1 MRNEEMG
8 EQADRRALKT
18 LNPEF
23 LFPWLSFSRRFS
35 FFIYLFFSPLFFFGL
50 YAVK

>member
-23 LFPWLSFSRRFS
+23 LFPWLSFSPRFS
-35 FFIYLFFSPLFFFGL
+35 FFIYIVFFGL